1 VVNAFHVFL
10 LVPLDVNGKKA
21 MRMLSMPAAR
31 AIIRWLTAGSDR
43 GVTAIEYGLI
53 AALISI
59 AIITAVTLV
68 GTDLAALFTT
78 IAGKLHT

>member
-1 VVNAFHVFL
+1 
-10 LVPLDVNGKKA
+10 
-21 MRMLSMPAAR
+21 MLQRFRHFINRRPIESEE
-31 AIIRWLTAGSDR
+31 

-53 AALISI
+53 AALIAV